1 MIWRENWKPYTALI
15 LGVLAIL
22 MFFWYAVPVRAASCY
37 QVGKASFYGFQH
49 HGRHTASG
57 KVFNQW
63 GLTAAHTTLPF
74 GTKLRVTYQ
83 GRSVDVTVND
93 RGDFA
98 KYGRVIDLSR
108 GAFRKL
114 ANERVGVLRG
124 VCLTRIR

>member
-1 MIWRENWKPYTALI
+1 MNRAAVICLIVAAALA
-15 LGVLAIL
+15 LVAMQPGPALS
-22 MFFWYAVPVRAASCY
+22 ASCY
-37 QVGKASFYGFQH
+37 QTGKASFYGFEH
-49 HGRHTASG
+49 HGRDTTSG
-57 KVFNQW
+57 VEFNQW
-63 GLTAAHTTLPF
+63 GLTAAHMTLPF

-83 GRSVDVTVND
+83 GRSVDVVVND

-124 VCLTRIR
+124 VCLTRLN